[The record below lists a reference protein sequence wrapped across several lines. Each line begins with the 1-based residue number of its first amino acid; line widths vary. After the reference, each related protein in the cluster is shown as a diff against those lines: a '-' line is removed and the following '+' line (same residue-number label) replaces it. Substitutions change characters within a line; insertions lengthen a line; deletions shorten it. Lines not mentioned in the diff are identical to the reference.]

1 VAQAH
6 LAHITIFGY
15 TWRVSATVSRRRRWW
30 FAVTSV
36 VARARFLSGR
46 ASFVETVVAKTSND
60 LTPVVSADGRALPPR
75 LMAHH
80 LLAPRPPRS
89 GQPGWSL
96 YKDRLLGAATR
107 VARLACSYCGHWYVV
122 DVDGARA
129 GDPAA
134 FISEWFR
141 FTPSA
146 YAGPNRLDCPR
157 CEQSTAPEAV
167 HLREP

>member
-1 VAQAH
+1 MSGPV
-6 LAHITIFGY
+6 T
-15 TWRVSATVSRRRRWW
+15 RRRKLW
-30 FAVTSV
+30 FALTSV
-36 VARARFLSGR
+36 FARGRFLSGR

-60 LTPVVSADGRALPPR
+60 LTPVVSADGRPLPPR

-89 GQPGWSL
+89 GKAGWGL
-96 YKDRLLGAATR
+96 YREKLLGAATR
-107 VARLACSYCGHWYVV
+107 VARLACAYCGHWYVV
-122 DVDGARA
+122 EVDGAKA
-129 GDPAA
+129 GEPAA

-157 CEQSTAPEAV
+157 CEQSAVPEVA